1 MKPITDIQST
11 SSLMAKVSI
20 IIPVF
25 NREKLIIETLNSI
38 INQSYQDWEC
48 LLVDDHSTDK
58 SLEVMNNMA
67 SSEPRIKVYSRPK
80 KLKKGAPSCRN
91 YGVNLAI
98 GEFIQFFDSDDLML
112 PSMLK
117 TKVDFLTSRSNID
130 FVVSKMADFTTT
142 DYWETPTYKTES
154 LTPAIDSLNY
164 NIRFLT
170 PGPLF
175 LATFLKNQKQ
185 LFDPFLK
192 RNQEWE
198 FFSRILMEGATYDSL
213 DEVTCLRRIHPHSIK
228 ANFEN
233 SKGEQR
239 EGLKLIAVHRM
250 NLNSDK
256 KFRSL
261 FIKVFWKFYIR
272 SFFIFL
278 SKGQF
283 SNLLLWLKAVKNL
296 AF

>member
-1 MKPITDIQST
+1 
-11 SSLMAKVSI
+11 MAKISI
-20 IIPVF
+20 VIPVY

-38 INQSYQDWEC
+38 NNQTYQDWEC

-58 SLEVMNNMA
+58 SLEVMNNIA
-67 SSEPRIKVYSRPK
+67 LTEPRIKVYSRPK
-80 KLKKGAPSCRN
+80 TLKKGAPSCRN

-117 TKVDFLTSRSNID
+117 IKVDFLTSRKNLD
-130 FVVSKMADFTTT
+130 FIVSKMADFTTP
-142 DYWETPTYKTES
+142 DNWETPTYKTES

-175 LATFLKNQKQ
+175 LASFLKNQKQ
-185 LFDPFLK
+185 LFDPLLK

-198 FFSRILMEGATYDSL
+198 FFSRILMEGARYDSL
-213 DEVTCLRRIHPHSIK
+213 NEVTCLRRIHPNSIK
-228 ANFEN
+228 SNFEN
-233 SKGEQR
+233 SKEDER
-239 EGLKLIAVHRM
+239 EGYKLIAVHRM

-256 KFRSL
+256 KFKLL
-261 FIKVFWKFYIR
+261 FIKVFWRFYIR

-278 SKGQF
+278 RKGQV

-296 AF
+296 VL